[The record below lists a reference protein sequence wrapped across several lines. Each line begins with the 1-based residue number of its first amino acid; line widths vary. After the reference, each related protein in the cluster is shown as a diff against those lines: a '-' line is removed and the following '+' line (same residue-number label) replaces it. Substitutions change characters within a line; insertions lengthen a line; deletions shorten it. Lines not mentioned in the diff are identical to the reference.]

1 LSFFKI
7 WDMMVAVKKTGGKKM
22 QTKRI
27 AAVVA
32 ALILL
37 LAASSTVA
45 GPPVEES
52 SSPANGILLSDCQEL
67 LINGDFET
75 GSFPPWGSWGSVSLG
90 PGHNSAHGAWL
101 GGANNAAGELWQGVA
116 IPADANSVLMEFW
129 WLAESTEEQPGDA
142 VDVIVQYGDE
152 QADLLRTLPA
162 VEPLGQWRQEVVD
175 LAAYAG
181 QEVAVTFLVH
191 TDDEVLS
198 VFGLDDV
205 SLKACGAT
213 IRTPTSTP
221 TSTVSPTP
229 GRLVYLPLIL
239 KPPTP
244 PGPTPT
250 PPAPTPT
257 PTPPA
262 PTPTPTSPA
271 PTPTPTQQPSLVVNT
286 TDATVDGTCDS
297 THCSLF
303 EAVNAANFNSGP
315 DTITFNIP
323 SSDQGC
329 DGAGVCTIRPTSYSL
344 YLSDDETTIDGYTQP
359 GASPNT
365 NPFGQPINAVLKIV
379 LDGSLLPTCCPS
391 GLDIRSSN
399 NVVRGLVIHRF
410 YTGIQVVAAD
420 GNRFE
425 GNFIGTDAQGKTGL
439 GNRCSGISI
448 SGVQGGAGSS
458 NNVVGGS
465 QPQARNLISS
475 NSCVGVE
482 IGPTGNSRVQGN
494 YVGSDV
500 TGTAALPNNTDGIY
514 IFNVSN
520 DNLIGG
526 TADGQ
531 ANLIA
536 FNGGDGIE
544 VAGGYGAKHNTI
556 TRNRIHN
563 NTGKGISLRSGGNE
577 GLVAPVITT
586 ASATQVS
593 GTSCANCTI
602 EVFSDAEDEGAIYEG
617 TTTADASGNWTLTKT
632 GGLAG
637 PYVTATAT
645 DANGNTSEFSTPVS
659 VP

>member
-1 LSFFKI
+1 
-7 WDMMVAVKKTGGKKM
+7 M

-27 AAVVA
+27 AAIVTVVA
-32 ALILL
+32 ALFLL
-37 LAASSTVA
+37 LAASYSVA
-45 GPPVEES
+45 GPPVEDG
-52 SSPANGILLSDCQEL
+52 SSPAIGSLSLDCQEL

-75 GSFPPWGSWGSVSLG
+75 GSFPPWDSWDSVGLG

-101 GGANNAAGELWQGVA
+101 GGTNNAEGELWQNVA
-116 IPADANSVLMEFW
+116 IPADADPVRLEFW

-142 VDVIVQYGDE
+142 VEVIVQYDDE
-152 QADLLRTLPA
+152 QADLLRTLLA

-191 TDDEVLS
+191 TDDEVPS
-198 VFGLDDV
+198 IFGLDGV
-205 SLKACGAT
+205 SLEACGAT
-213 IRTPTSTP
+213 TPTPTSTP
-221 TSTVSPTP
+221 TGTVSPTP
-229 GRLVYLPLIL
+229 TATATVSPIPGQRVYLPLIL

-244 PGPTPT
+244 
-250 PPAPTPT
+250 
-257 PTPPA
+257 
-262 PTPTPTSPA
+262 
-271 PTPTPTQQPSLVVNT
+271 TPTPTQQPGLIVNT
-286 TDATVDGTCDS
+286 TDATVDGTCNS

-303 EAVNAANFNSGP
+303 EAVNAANFNSGS

-323 SSDQGC
+323 SSDSGC
-329 DGAGVCTIRPTSYSL
+329 SSAGVCTIRPTSYSL

-399 NVVRGLVIHRF
+399 NVVRGLVIQRF
-410 YTGIQVVAAD
+410 YTGIQVIDAD

-425 GNFIGTDAQGKTGL
+425 GNFVGTDAQGKTGL
-439 GNRCSGISI
+439 GNSCSGISI
-448 SGVQGGAGSS
+448 SGIQGEVGSS

-475 NSCVGVE
+475 NGCVGVE

-500 TGTAALPNNTDGIY
+500 TGAAALPNNSDGIY

-526 TADGQ
+526 TAEGQ

-556 TRNRIHN
+556 TRNRIHS
-563 NTGKGISLRSGGNE
+563 NTGKGIALPSSGNE
-577 GLVAPVITT
+577 GLAAPVITT

-593 GTSCANCTI
+593 GTACANCTI
-602 EVFSDAEDEGAIYEG
+602 EVFSDANDEGALYEG
-617 TTTADASGNWTLTKT
+617 TTTANSSGNWTFTKASGLT
-632 GGLAG
+632 G

-645 DANGNTSEFSTPVS
+645 DANSNTSEFSAPVS

>member
-1 LSFFKI
+1 
-7 WDMMVAVKKTGGKKM
+7 M

-37 LAASSTVA
+37 LAASYSVA
-45 GPPVEES
+45 GPPVADG
-52 SSPANGILLSDCQEL
+52 SSPAIGSLSLDCQEL

-75 GSFPPWGSWGSVSLG
+75 GSFPPWDSWGSVSLG
-90 PGHNSAHGAWL
+90 PGHNSAYGVWL
-101 GGANNAAGELWQGVA
+101 GGTNNAAGELLQGVA
-116 IPADANSVLMEFW
+116 IPADANSVPLEFW

-152 QADLLRTLPA
+152 QVDLLRTLPA

-191 TDDEVLS
+191 TDDEALS
-198 VFGLDDV
+198 IFGLDDV

-213 IRTPTSTP
+213 TPTPTSTP
-221 TSTVSPTP
+221 TGTVSPTP
-229 GRLVYLPLIL
+229 TSTPTGTVSPSPGLRVYLPLIL

-244 PGPTPT
+244 PT
-250 PPAPTPT
+250 
-257 PTPPA
+257 
-262 PTPTPTSPA
+262 
-271 PTPTPTQQPSLVVNT
+271 PTPTPTQQPGLVVNT

-303 EAVNAANFNSGP
+303 EAVNAASFNSGP

-323 SSDQGC
+323 SSDPGC

-391 GLDIRSSN
+391 GLDIRSAN
-399 NVVRGLVIHRF
+399 NVVRGLVIHGF
-410 YTGIQVVAAD
+410 YTGIDVVDAD

-425 GNFIGTDAQGKTGL
+425 GNFIGTDVQGKTGL

-465 QPQARNLISS
+465 NPQARNLISS

-500 TGTAALPNNTDGIY
+500 TGAAALPNNTDGIY

-526 TADGQ
+526 TAEGQ

-536 FNGGDGIE
+536 FNGGDGVE
-544 VAGGYGAKHNTI
+544 VSGDYGAKHNTI
-556 TRNRIHN
+556 TRNRIHS
-563 NTGKGISLRSGGNE
+563 NTGKGIALPSGGNE
-577 GLVAPVITT
+577 GLAAPVITT

-593 GTSCANCTI
+593 GTACSNCTI
-602 EVFSDAEDEGAIYEG
+602 EVFSDANDEGAFYEG
-617 TTTADASGNWTLTKT
+617 TITANSSGNWTFTKA
-632 GGLAG
+632 GGLTG

-645 DANGNTSEFSTPVS
+645 DANGNTSEFSAPVS

>member
-1 LSFFKI
+1 
-7 WDMMVAVKKTGGKKM
+7 M

-27 AAVVA
+27 AAVVV

-45 GPPVEES
+45 GPPVEEN

-75 GSFPPWGSWGSVSLG
+75 GSLLPWGSEGAVGLG
-90 PGHNSAHGAWL
+90 LGHNSTYGAWL
-101 GGANNAAGELWQGVA
+101 GGANNAEGELFQEVT
-116 IPADANSVLMEFW
+116 IPAGASSVGLEFW

-191 TDDEVLS
+191 TDDAVLS

-213 IRTPTSTP
+213 TPTPTSTPTGTVSPTPTSTP
-221 TSTVSPTP
+221 TSRVSPTP

-244 PGPTPT
+244 P
-250 PPAPTPT
+250 APTPT
-257 PTPPA
+257 PTR
-262 PTPTPTSPA
+262 
-271 PTPTPTQQPSLVVNT
+271 QPGLVVNT

-365 NPFGQPINAVLKIV
+365 NPFGQTINAVLKIV

-410 YTGIQVVAAD
+410 YTGIQVVDAD

-425 GNFIGTDAQGKTGL
+425 GNFVGTDAQGKTGL

-448 SGVQGGAGSS
+448 SGIQGGVGSS

-475 NSCVGVE
+475 NGCVGVG
-482 IGPTGNSRVQGN
+482 IGPTGNNRVQGN
-494 YVGSDV
+494 YMGSDV
-500 TGTAALPNNTDGIY
+500 TGAAALPNNTDGIY

-526 TADGQ
+526 TAEGQ

-577 GLVAPVITT
+577 GLAAPVITT

-593 GTSCANCTI
+593 GTACANCTI
-602 EVFSDAEDEGAIYEG
+602 EVFSDAADEGAIYEG
-617 TTTADASGNWTLTKT
+617 TTTANSSGNWTFTKA
-632 GGLAG
+632 GGLTG

-645 DANGNTSEFSTPVS
+645 DGNGNTSEFSAPVS

>member
-1 LSFFKI
+1 MGL
-7 WDMMVAVKKTGGKKM
+7 
-22 QTKRI
+22 
-27 AAVVA
+27 
-32 ALILL
+32 
-37 LAASSTVA
+37 
-45 GPPVEES
+45 
-52 SSPANGILLSDCQEL
+52 
-67 LINGDFET
+67 
-75 GSFPPWGSWGSVSLG
+75 
-90 PGHNSAHGAWL
+90 
-101 GGANNAAGELWQGVA
+101 
-116 IPADANSVLMEFW
+116 EFW

-213 IRTPTSTP
+213 TPTPTSTPTGRVSPTPTSTP

-244 PGPTPT
+244 P
-250 PPAPTPT
+250 APT
-257 PTPPA
+257 
-262 PTPTPTSPA
+262 S
-271 PTPTPTQQPSLVVNT
+271 TPTQQPGLVVNT

-297 THCSLF
+297 AHCSLF
-303 EAVNAANFNSGP
+303 EAVNAANLNSGP

-329 DGAGVCTIRPTSYSL
+329 DGAGVCTIRATSYSL
-344 YLSDDETTIDGYTQP
+344 YLSDDETAIDGYTQP

-399 NVVRGLVIHRF
+399 NVARGLVIHRF
-410 YTGIQVVAAD
+410 FTGIQVVDAD

-439 GNRCSGISI
+439 GNRCSGMSI

-514 IFNVSN
+514 IFNVSS

-577 GLVAPVITT
+577 GLAAPVITA

-617 TTTADASGNWTLTKT
+617 TTTADASGSWTLTKT

-637 PYVTATAT
+637 PYVAATAT